1 MLNRQ
6 HQQFN
11 NELRTKDLIIEKLRK
26 EGIAHPNDGSEDDYR
41 RIAED
46 SSR

>member
-6 HQQFN
+6 QQQVN